1 MGFARR
7 LRPALLA
14 LALVAHAF
22 VAPAGAVEHPSLF
35 GTAETRS
42 ENMKPFTKWGGVVDR
57 YRTEQSLETAPCAQL
72 GALKCRLAD
81 WRRFLATLDGKPR
94 HEQILA
100 VNAYMNRRSY
110 IEDLPNYGV
119 PDYWATPREFLTRDG
134 DCEDYAIAKFM
145 SLRHLGFRPE
155 ELRLV
160 VLQDLNLNV
169 AHAVLVVYH
178 EGRALLLDNQIRQ
191 VVETH
196 QVRHYRPLYS
206 INEQAWWL
214 HKPAQI
220 ARPVPEA
227 PIAPPPPAGRG
238 TVSEMRP

>member
-1 MGFARR
+1 MGFV
-7 LRPALLA
+7 RPALIVL
-14 LALVAHAF
+14 LGML
-22 VAPAGAVEHPSLF
+22 AGASATPRTAAAVDHPSLF
-35 GTAETRS
+35 GMAETRS
-42 ENMKPFTKWGGVVDR
+42 ENLRPFTKWTWMVGR
-57 YRTEQSLETAPCAQL
+57 YRTEQSLELAPCAQL

-81 WRRFLATLDGKPR
+81 WRRFLATLEGKPR
-94 HEQILA
+94 TEQILA
-100 VNAYMNRRSY
+100 VNTYMNRRSY

-145 SLRHLGFRPE
+145 SLRTLGFKPD

-178 EGRALLLDNQIRQ
+178 EGKALLLDNQIRQ
-191 VVETH
+191 VVETS

-206 INEQAWWL
+206 INEQSWWL
-214 HKPAQI
+214 HKPMQI
-220 ARPVPEA
+220 SRATP
-227 PIAPPPPAGRG
+227 
-238 TVSEMRP
+238 

>member
-1 MGFARR
+1 MGFG
-7 LRPALLA
+7 RPFLIALLGF
-14 LALVAHAF
+14 LAA
-22 VAPAGAVEHPSLF
+22 APAGAVDRPNLF

-42 ENMKPFTKWGGVVDR
+42 ENLRPFSKWTTVVDR
-57 YRTEQSLETAPCAQL
+57 YRAEQSLEAAPCAQL

-81 WRRFLATLDGKPR
+81 WRRFLSTLEGKPR

-100 VNAYMNRRSY
+100 VNAHMNRRSY

-145 SLRHLGFRPE
+145 SLRALGFQPD

-178 EGRALLLDNQIRQ
+178 DGKALLLDNQIKQ
-191 VVETH
+191 VVET
-196 QVRHYRPLYS
+196 QQARHYRPLYS
-206 INEQAWWL
+206 INERSWWL
-214 HKPAQI
+214 HKPMQ
-220 ARPVPEA
+220 
-227 PIAPPPPAGRG
+227 
-238 TVSEMRP
+238 VSRATP